1 MPETLNLLSNLQS
14 SKGLDGGALKYPTNL
29 FEGSTDFVKFQF
41 YKYKGPFGSNSGDT
55 SKIESVKNGTVT
67 NDFAKYNQAAAMYES
82 YQGAKNIMMY
92 MPEDVNAEYGAQW
105 NGKDFSN
112 IGAEVLRGAGGALA
126 GDVGN
131 TANAIG
137 SLIKNAAGA
146 LPTAGAEAIANGI
159 NATGV
164 GNVSTNDVLG
174 SSLGVVLNPN
184 TELLFS
190 GFQMRSFSLKF
201 RMAPR
206 NKTEAETM
214 RNIIGTFKKV
224 GLPTYGRDA
233 GGLLDLNAHFKGL
246 RPKSDPAEPPD
257 AESAGENESENAS
270 QAISEEAK
278 AIGQSNANY
287 IGVPGLCQVK
297 FMHKNLLHPYLPQY
311 KICAIT
317 NVSVNYTPDG
327 VYATYTEAGA
337 PVAVDL
343 TIGFAETKLVYSQDI
358 KLDGATY

>member
-1 MPETLNLLSNLQS
+1 MTETLNLLSNLSS
-14 SKGLDGGALKYPTNL
+14 SKGAESSLRYPTNL
-29 FEGSTDFVKFQF
+29 FEGSTDYVKFQF
-41 YKYKGPFGSNSGDT
+41 YKYKGPFGAASGET
-55 SKIESVKNGTVT
+55 GKQEEIGGKKVS
-67 NDFAKYNQAAAMYES
+67 NDFAKYNQAGAMYDT
-82 YQGAKNIMMY
+82 YQGVSNIMMY

-137 SLIKNAAGA
+137 QLIKNAAGA

-214 RNIIGTFKKV
+214 RSIIGTFKKV
-224 GLPTYGRDA
+224 GLPTFGNPP
-233 GGLLDLNAHFKGL
+233 GGMLDLVSHFGAGFKKDETEDT
-246 RPKSDPAEPPD
+246 PADAEPAATP
-257 AESAGENESENAS
+257 ESTTEPSANAKE
-270 QAISEEAK
+270 IAK
-278 AIGQSNANY
+278 SNANY

-297 FMHKNLLHPYLPQY
+297 FMHKSSLHPYLPQY

-343 TIGFAETKLVYSQDI
+343 TIGFAETKLVYSDDI
-358 KLDGATY
+358 NLSGATY

>member
-1 MPETLNLLSNLQS
+1 MPETLNLLSNLKNS
-14 SKGLDGGALKYPTNL
+14 TGASTVIKYPRNL
-29 FEGSTDFVKFQF
+29 FEGSTDYVKFQF
-41 YKYKGPFGSNSGDT
+41 YKYKGPFSGNSGETGKQKDT
-55 SKIESVKNGTVT
+55 KGGDIS
-67 NDFAKYNQAAAMYES
+67 NDYAKYNQAGALYES
-82 YQGAKNIMMY
+82 YHGVSNIMMY

-112 IGAEVLRGAGGALA
+112 IGAEVLRGAGGALS
-126 GDVGN
+126 GDIGN

-137 SLIKNAAGA
+137 QLIKNAAGA
-146 LPTAGAEAIANGI
+146 LPTAAAEAIATGI
-159 NATGV
+159 NATGI
-164 GNVSTNDVLG
+164 GNVTTNDVLG

-190 GFQMRSFSLKF
+190 GFQMRNFSLKF
-201 RMAPR
+201 RIAPR
-206 NKTEAETM
+206 NKDEANDM
-214 RNIIGTFKKV
+214 RKIIGTFKKV

-246 RPKSDPAEPPD
+246 RPKGDPPETNADEEPAATGD
-257 AESAGENESENAS
+257 ENGPTD
-270 QAISEEAK
+270 EEQSLAN
-278 AIGQSNANY
+278 SNANY

-297 FMHKNLLHPYLPQY
+297 FMHKSGLHPHLPQY

-327 VYATYTEAGA
+327 VYATYHEGGA

-358 KLDGATY
+358 NLNGATY

>member
-1 MPETLNLLSNLQS
+1 MAETLNLLSNL
-14 SKGLDGGALKYPTNL
+14 SKSTGAGTVTKYPRNL
-29 FEGSTDFVKFQF
+29 FDGSTDYVKFQF
-41 YKYKGPFGSNSGDT
+41 YKYKGPFGGNSGETGKQQD
-55 SKIESVKNGTVT
+55 SKGNSVS
-67 NDFAKYNQAAAMYES
+67 NDFAKYNQAGAMYES
-82 YQGAKNIMMY
+82 YPGANNIMMY
-92 MPEDVNAEYGAQW
+92 MPEDINAEYGAQW

-112 IGAEVLRGAGGALA
+112 IGAEVLRGSGGALA

-137 SLIKNAAGA
+137 ELIKNAAGA

-164 GNVSTNDVLG
+164 GNVTTNDVLG

-190 GFQMRSFSLKF
+190 GFQMRNFSLKF
-201 RMAPR
+201 KMAPR
-206 NKTEAETM
+206 NKDEANDM
-214 RNIIGTFKKV
+214 RRIIGTFKKV
-224 GLPTYGRDA
+224 SLPTFGADA
-233 GGLLDLNAHFKGL
+233 GGLLDLNQHFKGFL
-246 RPKSDPAEPPD
+246 QGPQPADPPD
-257 AESAGENESENAS
+257 GESGENENAPPAVS
-270 QAISEEAK
+270 AEAK
-278 AIGQSNANY
+278 AIGESNANY

-297 FMHKNLLHPYLPQY
+297 FMHKSQLHPYLPQY

-327 VYATYTEAGA
+327 VYATYYENGA
-337 PVAVDL
+337 PIAVDL

-358 KLDGATY
+358 QLDGATY

>member
-1 MPETLNLLSNLQS
+1 MTETLNLLSNLEKS
-14 SKGLDGGALKYPTNL
+14 EGGGTSLRYPTNL
-29 FEGSTDFVKFQF
+29 FEGSTDYIKFQF
-41 YKYKGPFGSNSGDT
+41 YKYKGPFGGNSGET
-55 SKIESVKNGTVT
+55 GKIEAVKGGSVT
-67 NDFAKYNQAAAMYES
+67 NDFAKYNQAGAMYES
-82 YQGAKNIMMY
+82 YQGASNIMMY

-112 IGAEVLRGAGGALA
+112 IGAEVLRGSGGALA

-137 SLIKNAAGA
+137 SLIKNASGA

-206 NKTEAETM
+206 NKPEAETM
-214 RNIIGTFKKV
+214 RTIIGTFKKV
-224 GLPTYGRDA
+224 ALPTFGNPP
-233 GGLLDLNAHFKGL
+233 GGMLDLVSHFQAGFKKDEVEDT
-246 RPKSDPAEPPD
+246 PANAEPAAAAAP
-257 AESAGENESENAS
+257 
-270 QAISEEAK
+270 EAATK
-278 AIGQSNANY
+278 AQQDTLSGSNANY

-297 FMHKNLLHPYLPQY
+297 FMHKSGLHPYLPQY
-311 KICAIT
+311 KVCAIT

-343 TIGFAETKLVYSQDI
+343 TIGFAETKLIYSDDI
-358 KLDGATY
+358 NLSGATY

>member
-1 MPETLNLLSNLQS
+1 MAETLNLLSNLSS
-14 SKGLDGGALKYPTNL
+14 SKGSEKSLKYPTNL
-29 FEGSTDFVKFQF
+29 FEGSTDYVKFQF
-41 YKYKGPFGSNSGDT
+41 YKYKGPFGADSGDT
-55 SKIESVKNGTVT
+55 GNQLDLAGNKVS
-67 NDFAKYNQAAAMYES
+67 NDFAKYSQAGAMYKPYPDAS
-82 YQGAKNIMMY
+82 NIFMY

-112 IGAEVLRGAGGALA
+112 IGAEVLRGAGGALG

-137 SLIKNAAGA
+137 KLIQNAAGA

-214 RNIIGTFKKV
+214 RTIIGTFKKV
-224 GLPTYGRDA
+224 GLPTFGNPP
-233 GGLLDLNAHFKGL
+233 GGMLDLVSHFNAGSKEDKAEDT
-246 RPKSDPAEPPD
+246 PADAEP
-257 AESAGENESENAS
+257 ATTESATETSANA
-270 QAISEEAK
+270 K
-278 AIGQSNANY
+278 TIGASNANY

-297 FMHKNLLHPYLPQY
+297 FMHKSGLHPYLPQY
-311 KICAIT
+311 KVCAIT

-343 TIGFAETKLVYSQDI
+343 TIGFAETKLIYSDDI
-358 KLDGATY
+358 NLSGATY

>member
-1 MPETLNLLSNLQS
+1 MAETLNLLSNLSQ
-14 SKGLDGGALKYPTNL
+14 SKGFSSSLRYPTNL
-29 FEGSTDFVKFQF
+29 FEGSTDYVKFQF
-41 YKYKGPFGSNSGDT
+41 YKYKGPFGANSGDT
-55 SKIESVKNGTVT
+55 GKQEEIGGKKVS
-67 NDFAKYNQAAAMYES
+67 NDFAKYSQAGAMYEP
-82 YQGAKNIMMY
+82 YQGAGNIMMY

-137 SLIKNAAGA
+137 QLIKNAAGA

-206 NKTEAETM
+206 NKTEAENM
-214 RNIIGTFKKV
+214 RSIIGTFKKV
-224 GLPTYGRDA
+224 ALPTFGNPP
-233 GGLLDLNAHFKGL
+233 GGMLDLVSHFRGGKKKDKVEDE
-246 RPKSDPAEPPD
+246 PADAEPA
-257 AESAGENESENAS
+257 AEKKENAT
-270 QAISEEAK
+270 QAQQDKLS
-278 AIGQSNANY
+278 GSNANY

-297 FMHKNLLHPYLPQY
+297 FMHKASLHPYLPQY

-343 TIGFAETKLVYSQDI
+343 TIGFAETKLIYSNDI
-358 KLDGATY
+358 NLSGATY